1 MDKNQIESL
10 IFSEWEDFYIDYKKI
25 LIIIG
30 KLNNYEKKEKK
41 ENNNIDINTFEEKLL
56 ENSEQNDEEKKRIDN
71 NRLEM
76 NNVFKKY
83 IKQLNLEKD
92 KISFFDNIL
101 QNKRHKKR
109 FEEIIEQL
117 KYIENNETIKIFKK
131 QLLQSLKN
139 LYREISNYEINY
151 LDVNNS
157 IMNDIIYQ
165 EESKFIDENPII
177 NKEED
182 FQNLKKI
189 KNEFELFFEK
199 AKEYNNK
206 FLTQIN
212 EQYKYYSEQEKEE
225 EQNSEDENDNNITN
239 NRLPNPKRLQ
249 KAKFK
254 LKLYKI
260 SFWIMIVLLFLCSFI
275 YFFYLNIDID
285 EDPEFRSLIPMYRTY
300 GIICLYLWF
309 IGLNIK
315 AWEDIK
321 INYRALFS
329 FQLSKNSIIDICT
342 CASIFCS
349 FLFLAFLIYF
359 ITRTPLGIRLGLN
372 LYNIADILPAFIWLS
387 LLLYFFCPFKILNY
401 EGRNNIKKLFWECIA
416 SILIPI
422 EFKHIWFMDQ
432 LTSLIGPMRDIEYT
446 FCYYSYYANPFETR
460 QLYCSTSRIVYLII
474 AIFPNLF
481 RCLQVGRQII
491 DNQKVFPYIFN
502 IGKYTFNIIVATF
515 SFLSQFHII
524 FYYFWLANAFISG
537 CYSSFWDL
545 KMDWGYFESNSYNWP
560 LRNKT
565 KFKKKLL
572 CILSIPVDIILRFL
586 WMLSIS
592 PEIMSQYIK
601 PEFLA
606 LVLYTLEMIRRAIW
620 NFIRVEFEH
629 YELEKMYQISFYEEL
644 PLIKLSNGK
653 YMTNE
658 NKLLNI
664 LDVEK
669 KDRMIL
675 ELRELFNSLDKDK
688 KKSDINKETS
698 LNHLIENKKY
708 EKNIKTLL
716 DEYLTK
722 YKYDS
727 NQNSFN

>member
-1 MDKNQIESL
+1 MDINQIESL
-10 IFSEWEDFYIDYKKI
+10 ILSEWEDFYIDYKKI
-25 LIIIG
+25 LKIIG
-30 KLNNYEKKEKK
+30 KLNNNNNNEEKNN
-41 ENNNIDINTFEEKLL
+41 NNNIDINTLEEKLL
-56 ENSEQNDEEKKRIDN
+56 DNNEQNYEEKKRIDN
-71 NRLEM
+71 NKLEV
-76 NNVFKKY
+76 NNTFKKY
-83 IKQLNLEKD
+83 IKQLNLEKN
-92 KISFFDNIL
+92 KISFFDNLL

-109 FEEIIEQL
+109 FEDILEQL

-249 KAKFK
+249 KA
-254 LKLYKI
+254 
-260 SFWIMIVLLFLCSFI
+260 
-275 YFFYLNIDID
+275 
-285 EDPEFRSLIPMYRTY
+285 PEFRSLIPMYRTY

-372 LYNIADILPAFIWLS
+372 LYNIADILPAFIWL
-387 LLLYFFCPFKILNY
+387 
-401 EGRNNIKKLFWECIA
+401 RRKK
-416 SILIPI
+416 
-422 EFKHIWFMDQ
+422 
-432 LTSLIGPMRDIEYT
+432 
-446 FCYYSYYANPFETR
+446 
-460 QLYCSTSRIVYLII
+460 
-474 AIFPNLF
+474 
-481 RCLQVGRQII
+481 
-491 DNQKVFPYIFN
+491 
-502 IGKYTFNIIVATF
+502 
-515 SFLSQFHII
+515 
-524 FYYFWLANAFISG
+524 
-537 CYSSFWDL
+537 
-545 KMDWGYFESNSYNWP
+545 
-560 LRNKT
+560 
-565 KFKKKLL
+565 
-572 CILSIPVDIILRFL
+572 
-586 WMLSIS
+586 
-592 PEIMSQYIK
+592 
-601 PEFLA
+601 
-606 LVLYTLEMIRRAIW
+606 
-620 NFIRVEFEH
+620 
-629 YELEKMYQISFYEEL
+629 
-644 PLIKLSNGK
+644 
-653 YMTNE
+653 
-658 NKLLNI
+658 
-664 LDVEK
+664 
-669 KDRMIL
+669 
-675 ELRELFNSLDKDK
+675 
-688 KKSDINKETS
+688 
-698 LNHLIENKKY
+698 
-708 EKNIKTLL
+708 
-716 DEYLTK
+716 
-722 YKYDS
+722 
-727 NQNSFN
+727 

>member
-109 FEEIIEQL
+109 FEEIIDQL